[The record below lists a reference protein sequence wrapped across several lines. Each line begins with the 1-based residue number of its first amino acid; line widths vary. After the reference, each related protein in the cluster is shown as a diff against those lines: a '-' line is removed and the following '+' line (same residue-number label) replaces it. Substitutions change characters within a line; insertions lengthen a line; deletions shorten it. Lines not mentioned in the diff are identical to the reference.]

1 MGSDN
6 GRVWISATGKPRK
19 FTDRWPVPKHEY
31 HDERGPGGYSEN
43 NSYMRKGAITTI
55 KQPFPPTTTIVA
67 LDSDNWVR
75 AEDSSVYQAAG
86 SRKANVT
93 FFGFGTNRLNW
104 FGSGYGL
111 SICNEIG
118 LEVYNSNWA
127 VMKVI
132 GFFNLGFVK
141 YWSYKIPS
149 GKRYAVVVN
158 GGRVEYNMSSY
169 DAVGMWH
176 EYRCNGDT
184 IEIRYNEDAMW
195 WFRDDDEYSFVAQN
209 IDLSVIII
217 DVTGY

>member
-1 MGSDN
+1 MAEYGFQLRGSHGNLQID
-6 GRVWISATGKPRK
+6 GRYQNMNITIKENLVC
-19 FTDRWPVPKHEY
+19 
-31 HDERGPGGYSEN
+31 PGGYSEN
-43 NSYMRKGAITTI
+43 NSYMQKGAITSI

-75 AEDSSVYQAAG
+75 AEGRSVYQAAG
-86 SRKANVT
+86 AGKANVT
-93 FFGFGTNRLNW
+93 FFGFGTNKLNW

-111 SICNEIG
+111 SVCNETG

-141 YWSYKIPS
+141 YWSFKIPH

-176 EYRCNGDT
+176 EYRRNGDT
-184 IEIRYNEDAMW
+184 IEIRYNENAMW
-195 WFRDDDEYSFVAQN
+195 WFRDDDEISFVAQN
-209 IDLSVIII
+209 IDLSVIVI